1 MKGQNNGSMEDRHNR
16 ADRNNRVDWQAGMKE
31 ETARAIR
38 TGGTRAR
45 REVEG

>member
-1 MKGQNNGSMEDRHNR
+1 MEAWKIDTIEQIEIIERCEVR
-16 ADRNNRVDWQAGMKE
+16 GMKE